1 MDTSILKD
9 VKTIVRDIVG
19 SEMLPDP
26 LDDDFPLVG
35 NVLDSMAITNLI
47 IGIEEHFGFVFS
59 DDELT
64 AEAFSTPATLAG
76 LVAEKTS
83 L

>member
-26 LDDDFPLVG
+26 LGDDFPLVG

>member
-9 VKTIVRDIVG
+9 VKIIVRDVVG
-19 SEMLPDP
+19 NELLPDP
-26 LDDDFPLVG
+26 LGDDFPLVG